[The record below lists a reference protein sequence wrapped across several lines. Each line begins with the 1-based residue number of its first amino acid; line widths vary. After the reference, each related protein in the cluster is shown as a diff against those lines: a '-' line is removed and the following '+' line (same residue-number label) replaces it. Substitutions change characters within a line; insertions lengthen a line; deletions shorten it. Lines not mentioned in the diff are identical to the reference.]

1 MKNTKTAVITIFALI
16 LALLCP
22 LFVFADET
30 QTVSVGV
37 ISSYDYSKDSKTT
50 NTIFE
55 AKFEYIIDKKL
66 TFGELRKLVA
76 DEFGGSPEDY
86 GIMTG
91 FGTADGR
98 YNKYKPKDTEKVYDV
113 EKRYNFDDGIVFSLN
128 VGEGPEF
135 DTERYFKLMVSFYG
149 DGCFTHNKTT
159 SPLES
164 DQNVTGEMFY
174 REVVKIEKD
183 ADMTFGDLAKW
194 VASEY
199 KVEEKTVAVRD
210 GEYHRLPSDGNV
222 SEYLSASGVSD
233 MIPTI
238 IADVSAENAKETV
251 PVSTTPDE
259 TTPESTTAEET
270 TDEIT
275 TAENTTAEDTMPG
288 STTAENTAPDTENG
302 GNAVRAVVPLWQY
315 VIIIVIIAA
324 LAAVVIKTNKKKK
337 K

>member
-1 MKNTKTAVITIFALI
+1 MKNTKAAVIMIFALI

-37 ISSYDYSKDSKTT
+37 ISSYDYSRDSKTT
-50 NTIFE
+50 FTIFA

-113 EKRYNFDDGIVFSLN
+113 EKRYNFDDGIMFSLN
-128 VGEGPEF
+128 VGEEPEF
-135 DTERYFKLMVSFYG
+135 DTERYFKLVVSFNG

-164 DQNVTGEMFY
+164 DQNVTGEMYY
-174 REVVKIEKD
+174 REVIKIEKT

-210 GEYHRLPSDGNV
+210 VDYHRLPSDGNV

-233 MIPTI
+233 WNVSEYLSAWDVSDMIPTI
-238 IADVSAENAKETV
+238 IAYVSAENAKETV
-251 PVSTTPDE
+251 
-259 TTPESTTAEET
+259 PESTTAEET

-288 STTAENTAPDTENG
+288 STTAENTAPDVSG
-302 GNAVRAVVPLWQY
+302 ISAGIGLWGY
-315 VIIIVIIAA
+315 LIMIVIFCA